1 MQNINSKC
9 CTSDVFEISS
19 FDILPS
25 TFDIYTRCSLSPWL
39 LFSRGYVTIFLG
51 TTFKRYKHIGI
62 KENPEIMIQFY
73 LQLFYSYILRKY
85 KYRLAT

>member
-25 TFDIYTRCSLSPWL
+25 TFDCLHSLLPL
-39 LFSRGYVTIFLG
+39 ALAFI
-51 TTFKRYKHIGI
+51 FKRVCYDFFG
-62 KENPEIMIQFY
+62 NNVQT
-73 LQLFYSYILRKY
+73 LQ
-85 KYRLAT
+85 AHWN